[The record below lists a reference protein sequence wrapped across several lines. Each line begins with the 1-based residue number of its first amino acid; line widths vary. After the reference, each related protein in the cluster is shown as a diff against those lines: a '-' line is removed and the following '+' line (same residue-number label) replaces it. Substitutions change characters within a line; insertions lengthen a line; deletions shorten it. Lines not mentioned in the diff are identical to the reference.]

1 MMITMTVCS
10 VLYAEKITVSGTVT
24 DNAGK
29 ALEGVKV
36 TFAQTKDLSVVTKAD
51 GAFTLTN
58 ATSLLLPRDL
68 RTSYGISFRNNAIIF
83 TNASE
88 KVSGILSLYSI
99 NGRQIASV
107 ALNNLQAGQQA
118 LVLPRLSS
126 GTYLLAGTVNGEAFT
141 RSLVYTWNDQ
151 FRSKATEKV
160 AKRKS
165 FNLSKRTTPAV
176 VDTLVFS
183 KDGYNTQK

>member
-1 MMITMTVCS
+1 MTVCS

-99 NGRQIASV
+99 NGRRKGKSIADCFLATAKLGGYLGRKRDSPPGNAV
-107 ALNNLQAGQQA
+107 TWKGISRLHD
-118 LVLPRLSS
+118 LVIGFDL
-126 GTYLLAGTVNGEAFT
+126 GTKFVGN
-141 RSLVYTWNDQ
+141 
-151 FRSKATEKV
+151 
-160 AKRKS
+160 
-165 FNLSKRTTPAV
+165 
-176 VDTLVFS
+176 
-183 KDGYNTQK
+183 